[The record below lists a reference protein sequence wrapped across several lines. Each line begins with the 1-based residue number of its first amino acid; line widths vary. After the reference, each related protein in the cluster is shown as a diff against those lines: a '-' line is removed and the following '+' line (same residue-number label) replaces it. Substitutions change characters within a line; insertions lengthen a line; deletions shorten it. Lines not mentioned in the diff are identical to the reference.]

1 MRQSSRSDDDGRP
14 FSVSQ
19 YCYGFFL
26 ERENVKRRLMR
37 RDPQG
42 FFIGYVF
49 FFKRFFLFILH
60 TQPRSNGVFLAKQY
74 NVSLFFFFLIGG
86 WLSEKE
92 CLKHTV
98 RLFKFKLYTCH
109 FFRQAFCLTWQ
120 HLVEASAFIYIYI
133 YIQILISF
141 NGKKDKLLFH
151 LLDIAK
157 LDPQYHLSINI

>member
-26 ERENVKRRLMR
+26 ERENVKQRMMR
-37 RDPQG
+37 RNCQG
-42 FFIGYVF
+42 FFRGLRF
-49 FFKRFFLFILH
+49 FFLNVFCLFILH

-74 NVSLFFFFLIGG
+74 NVSLFFLIGG

-133 YIQILISF
+133 YIYRYVIIF
-141 NGKKDKLLFH
+141 
-151 LLDIAK
+151 
-157 LDPQYHLSINI
+157 